1 MSFLDKVLK
10 RKKEPT
16 AKKEENKLFVKPVL
30 ADSKESVSDGVV
42 EKKFGKVIFGVIKR
56 PHITEK
62 SANFGKQNKYMF
74 IVSSVTNKLLV
85 KQAVEARYGVLV
97 KKVAVL
103 SMPPKKRMRGQQ
115 IGWRKGF
122 KKAMVTL
129 KEGQTIEI
137 Q

>member
-10 RKKEPT
+10 RKKEPVV
-16 AKKEENKLFVKPVL
+16 KVDENKSSTKPVL
-30 ADSKESVSDGVV
+30 EESKEMVRNDVV

-74 IVSSVTNKLLV
+74 IVSSVTNKLLI

-129 KEGQTIEI
+129 KAGQTIEI